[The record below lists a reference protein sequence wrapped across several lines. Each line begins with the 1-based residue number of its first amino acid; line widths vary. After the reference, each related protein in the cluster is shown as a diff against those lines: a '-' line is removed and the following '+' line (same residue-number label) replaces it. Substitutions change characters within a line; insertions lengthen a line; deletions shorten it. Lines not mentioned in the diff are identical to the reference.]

1 MHDSRTWR
9 QRTGVKT
16 LSHPPTLLMA
26 CISMTSSHYLN
37 QCWLIIIEALC
48 HSLDIAISQEMLKI
62 SIFVMSLKID
72 NSILQ
77 LHHSGANELN
87 NSLSAHQVE
96 TFEEVRQ
103 LQWYDICV

>member
-1 MHDSRTWR
+1 
-9 QRTGVKT
+9 
-16 LSHPPTLLMA
+16 
-26 CISMTSSHYLN
+26 
-37 QCWLIIIEALC
+37 
-48 HSLDIAISQEMLKI
+48 
-62 SIFVMSLKID
+62 MSLKID